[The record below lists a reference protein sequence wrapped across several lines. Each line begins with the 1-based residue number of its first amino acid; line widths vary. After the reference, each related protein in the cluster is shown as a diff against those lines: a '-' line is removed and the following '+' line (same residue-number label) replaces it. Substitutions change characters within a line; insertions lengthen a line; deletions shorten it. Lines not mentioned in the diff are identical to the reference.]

1 MLLFS
6 FQFIIIA
13 ALVAVALASDK
24 YPKPYP
30 KPAYPAYPA
39 YAKSYDY
46 VISSPTRNISNAFC
60 LIDFFLQAPMPYSF
74 DWSVKDEPSYNDFG
88 HKETSNGKVVT
99 GSYFLLLPDGRK
111 QIVTYRADDYGYVA
125 DVKYEG
131 EAKYPEYKPAYK
143 PAYPAYPKAS
153 YPEPSYPKPTYT
165 PPAYPK
171 ASYPEPAYPK
181 PSYPSYPRP
190 SYPSY
195 PRPSYP
201 SYPSYPRPT
210 YPTTAAPV
218 AEVEAAPA
226 VKEAEVAVETPVV
239 EAVAVAVAEPAVEAA
254 PEVSVAAE
262 PEIKAT
268 AEPETA
274 TEALWIYLD
283 DVRR

>member
-1 MLLFS
+1 M
-6 FQFIIIA
+6 
-13 ALVAVALASDK
+13 
-24 YPKPYP
+24 
-30 KPAYPAYPA
+30 
-39 YAKSYDY
+39 
-46 VISSPTRNISNAFC
+46 
-60 LIDFFLQAPMPYSF
+60 
-74 DWSVKDEPSYNDFG
+74 KDEPSCNDFG
-88 HKETSNGKVVT
+88 HKETSNDKVVT

-143 PAYPAYPKAS
+143 PAYPAYTKAS
-153 YPEPSYPKPTYT
+153 YSKPF
-165 PPAYPK
+165 
-171 ASYPEPAYPK
+171 
-181 PSYPSYPRP
+181 YPSYPRP
-190 SYPSY
+190 SYSSYLSY
-195 PRPSYP
+195 PF
-201 SYPSYPRPT
+201 YPRPT

-218 AEVEAAPA
+218 AEEAKVEAAPA
-226 VKEAEVAVETPVV
+226 VKEAGVAVEAPGVETVV
-239 EAVAVAVAEPAVEAA
+239 VAEPAVEAA